1 MTTIFDVSTTD
12 YENNIIIAKI
22 AMSHLQTNCRVQD
35 GFAFSE
41 PKSRFGWTFFQM
53 ALKPEL
59 RMRMEEKFSNM
70 IQKYRDK
77 NPEEK
82 LANFLSDYL
91 ETRDCKVKLK
101 LVSY

>member
-12 YENNIIIAKI
+12 YETNIVNAKI
-22 AMSHLQTNCRVQD
+22 AMSHMQTNCEVQN
-35 GFAFSE
+35 GFAFSQ

-59 RMRMEEKFSNM
+59 RMSMEEKFYHM
-70 IQKYRDK
+70 IQKYRDGK
-77 NPEEK
+77 PEEK
-82 LANFLSDYL
+82 FKNFLSDFL
-91 ETRDCKVKLK
+91 ESRGCKVKLK